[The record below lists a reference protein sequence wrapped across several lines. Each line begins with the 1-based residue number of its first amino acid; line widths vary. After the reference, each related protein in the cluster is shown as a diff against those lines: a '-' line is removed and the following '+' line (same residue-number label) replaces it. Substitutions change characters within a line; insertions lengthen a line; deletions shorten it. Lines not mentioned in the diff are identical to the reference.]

1 MFFRRTSIELTL
13 VFTGGPTWPVPDVTN
28 VLQEAVAKDAKAAG
42 KKVDPR
48 KEIDKLKEQLRYVL
62 EVY

>member
-1 MFFRRTSIELTL
+1 MLTAMI
-13 VFTGGPTWPVPDVTN
+13 VGGPTWPVPDVTN
-28 VLQEAVAKDAKAAG
+28 VLQEAIAKDATVVG